1 MLTQTLLE
9 LKFLSNCCSK
19 RGIGRLRLFL
29 LFPGLPTLDFHF
41 RKKQRRRNPKTNFL
55 VFELL
60 GIMLEH

>member
-41 RKKQRRRNPKTNFL
+41 RKKQRRRVPKTNFF